1 MSLSMFLGYCFP
13 AVAGGEELS
22 NYGFGS
28 QVAGRSLLE
37 SRSPDRKL
45 SDRQL
50 PHSNPGNQNPGQGK
64 QTHPCAVPVNL
75 RSGKPS
81 ILLGRFEDEPYVVA
95 VPGRDR
101 RQLAALRACVPDA
114 FILPSRRGS
123 YIHVA
128 SFADRTSATYL
139 SQHLRQLG
147 FDARVAYFE

>member
-1 MSLSMFLGYCFP
+1 MFLGCCFP
-13 AVAGGEELS
+13 GVAGGEEFS

-28 QVAGRSLLE
+28 QAAERSLLE

-45 SDRQL
+45 PDRQL
-50 PHSNPGNQNPGQGK
+50 PHSNPGNQNSGHGK

-75 RSGKPS
+75 RLGKPS

-114 FILPSRRGS
+114 FILPSRRGA

-128 SFADRTSATYL
+128 SFVDRTAATQL
-139 SQHLRQLG
+139 SHHLRQLG